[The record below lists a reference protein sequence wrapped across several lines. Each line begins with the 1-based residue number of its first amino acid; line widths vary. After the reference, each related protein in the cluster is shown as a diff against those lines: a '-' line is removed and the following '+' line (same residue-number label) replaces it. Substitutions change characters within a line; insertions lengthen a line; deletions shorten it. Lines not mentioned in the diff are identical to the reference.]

1 MIDYLKSLNIH
12 QYDCEL
18 IDIRIEEEK
27 PFDLSYYQKEL
38 YNFSHEEKKGAFI
51 RVYANKKWYFSSTT
65 NINNIENE
73 IHTLL
78 KTAKISLYKNNKNI
92 EYKEHSFKT
101 IKDDFTFHLS
111 KEEKMAFLQ
120 PIREIIENDPQVV
133 TPYISWSDRVNA
145 KYYINNKGIVYYYDK
160 GFSGVLASITLV
172 QDKEIFRSSFYKTVQ
187 RKEDFGDILQDFKE
201 ELEEGKLFLNAPV
214 IEPGQYPV
222 VMSPDVAG
230 VFAHESFGHK
240 SEADFM
246 LGDETMKQEW
256 EIGKKV
262 GSDILSIVDCGLESD
277 TTGFCPIDDEGV
289 ESHKTYLI
297 KNGILTGRLHSK
309 ETADTLQENTTGNA
323 RAVDFTYEPI
333 VRMTSTYIEA
343 GDLTFDEL
351 IKPIENGYFLK
362 TLIHGSG
369 MSTFTMA
376 INKAY
381 KIENGK
387 IAHPVKINMA
397 TGTVFE
403 TLFDIDG
410 LSNKVQIKSSI
421 LGGCGKNEQRPLPV
435 SFGGP
440 YLRIKKLNL
449 S

>member
-1 MIDYLKSLNIH
+1 MIDYLKSLSIH

-18 IDIRIEEEK
+18 IDIRIEEER

-38 YNFSHEEKKGAFI
+38 YNFSEEEKKGAFI
-51 RVYANKKWYFSSTT
+51 RVYANSKWYYSSTT
-65 NINNIENE
+65 KISNIENE
-73 IHTLL
+73 LRTLL
-78 KTAKISLYKNNKNI
+78 KTAKVSLTKNNKNI
-92 EYKEHSFKT
+92 EYKENTYKT
-101 IKDDFTFHLS
+101 IQDDFAFHIS

-120 PIREIIENDPQVV
+120 PIREILENDSQVV
-133 TPYISWSDRVNA
+133 NPYIAWGDKVNA
-145 KYYINNKGIVYYYDK
+145 KYYINNKGTVYHYNK
-160 GFSGVLASITLV
+160 AFSGVFASITLV

-187 RKEDFGDILQDFKE
+187 KKEDFGDIVKEFKE
-201 ELEEGKLFLNAPV
+201 EFEECKLFLNAPV
-214 IEPGQYPV
+214 IEPGKYPV

-277 TTGFCPIDDEGV
+277 TTGFCPVDDEGV

-297 KNGILTGRLHSK
+297 KNGILTGRLHST
-309 ETADTLQENTTGNA
+309 ETAEILQEKTTGNA
-323 RAVDFTYEPI
+323 RAKDFTFEPI

-362 TLIHGSG
+362 TLTHGSG
-369 MSTFTMA
+369 LSTFTMA

-387 IAHPVKINMA
+387 ITHPVKINMA

-410 LSNKVQIKSSI
+410 LSDKVKIQSSI
-421 LGGCGKNEQRPLPV
+421 LGGCGKNEQWPLPV

-440 YLRIKKLNL
+440 FVRIKKLNL